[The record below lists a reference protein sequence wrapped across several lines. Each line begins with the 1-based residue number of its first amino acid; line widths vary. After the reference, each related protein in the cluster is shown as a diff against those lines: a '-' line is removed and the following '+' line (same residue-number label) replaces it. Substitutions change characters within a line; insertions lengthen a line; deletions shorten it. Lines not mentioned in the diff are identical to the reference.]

1 MRLLIIGAPGSGK
14 GTQADAIAHHYD
26 VPAISTGSMFR
37 AAVASG
43 SELGQQVAAIM
54 ESGGLVPD
62 AVTDAVVADRLDQPD
77 AASGWLL
84 DGYPRNLAQVAT
96 LDAYLAAR
104 EHALDAVVLLEVPA
118 DLLLHRLLKRADIE
132 GRSDD
137 TPDTIKH
144 RMDVYQNSTAPLIDA
159 YEARGLLI
167 RVDGVGTVDDVRIHI
182 AATLAQRLGH

>member
-96 LDAYLAAR
+96 LDAYLTER
-104 EHALDAVVLLEVPA
+104 GQSLDAVVLLEVPA
-118 DLLLHRLLKRADIE
+118 DLLLHRLMKRADIE

-137 TPDTIKH
+137 TPDTIRH
-144 RMDVYQNSTAPLIDA
+144 RMDVYQDSTAPLIDA
-159 YEARGLLI
+159 YQTRGLL
-167 RVDGVGTVDDVRIHI
+167 VKVGGVGEVDEVRERI
-182 AATLAQRLGH
+182 AAALTERLGR